1 MSTNSKTSCT
11 VEQNR
16 VGWCNSMDRRRFI
29 AGVTAM
35 SALSGIRR
43 ASCLPGRVSA
53 DDSARLKDVMMRC
66 RGGLIGAQASR
77 FVLEKHSALT
87 AFIHDNLSILTPGND
102 MKWSFLRPTQDTFH
116 FDDADWF
123 VTYCRANGIAVH
135 GHNLC
140 WNSDNPKWLES
151 SLTQKNAE
159 RILREHIE
167 VVAYRYQGK
176 VDSWDVVNEPTAP
189 WSNRSDGLREGP
201 WLASMGP
208 DYIEIAFRATAEA
221 DPKAIRVLN
230 VNHVEQL
237 DIGVELA
244 RRKVLELLDRLLS
257 WGVPVQAVGLES
269 HLDTSK
275 RIDAIGLEHF
285 IQQIKHMGL
294 EVMITELDILDNSV
308 SGDFRVRDAAVAKVY
323 SEYLEI
329 IMEVASP
336 KRLIF
341 WSLSDL
347 GNWYDNLAK
356 LSPNIRRSDNLLH
369 RPGLLDTDMNPKVTL
384 DAVYNSLRCS

>member
-1 MSTNSKTSCT
+1 
-11 VEQNR
+11 
-16 VGWCNSMDRRRFI
+16 MDRRRLI

-35 SALSGIRR
+35 SALAGIRR
-43 ASCLPGRVSA
+43 ASCLPRKASA

-77 FVLEKHSALT
+77 SVLEKHSALT
-87 AFIHDNLSILTPGND
+87 AFIYDNLSILTPGND
-102 MKWSFLRPTQDTFH
+102 MKWSFLRPSQDTVD
-116 FDDADWF
+116 FDGRDWF
-123 VTYCRANGIAVH
+123 VAYCRANGIAVH

-140 WNSDNPKWLES
+140 WNSDNPKWLDS

-159 RILREHIE
+159 RVLREHIE
-167 VVAYRYQGK
+167 VVAHHYQGK

-201 WLASMGP
+201 WLASLGP

-230 VNHVEQL
+230 VNHVEQF
-237 DIGVELA
+237 DIGVDLA

-257 WGVPVQAVGLES
+257 REVPVQAVGLES

-275 RIDAIGLEHF
+275 RIDAIGLGHF
-285 IQQIKHMGL
+285 VRQIKHMGL
-294 EVMITELDILDNSV
+294 EVMITEMDVLDNSAPA
-308 SGDFRVRDAAVAKVY
+308 DFRERDAVVAKLY
-323 SEYLEI
+323 SEYLKI

-341 WSLSDL
+341 WSLSDQ
-347 GNWYDNLAK
+347 GNWYDNWAK
-356 LSPNIRRSDNLLH
+356 LSPNIRRSDDLPH

-384 DAVYNSLRCS
+384 DAVCNSLRCS